1 MHTQISNI
9 LQDIKL
15 WATCLSMK
23 FGRTENLLDMLT
35 EYENLRFYILGLN
48 WRKLY
53 QTGTW
58 DILIDKQMS
67 ANC

>member
-1 MHTQISNI
+1 
-9 LQDIKL
+9 
-15 WATCLSMK
+15 MK
-23 FGRTENLLDMLT
+23 FGRAENLLDMLT

>member
-1 MHTQISNI
+1 MANIQKISLSEI
-9 LQDIKL
+9 VSSV
-15 WATCLSMK
+15 LSMK